1 MAKAKLGQL
10 PARQRMR
17 KELLLVS
24 FLILPITL
32 FYLSP
37 YLIQMAGAQGVVNGS
52 LLVFAGMSVASLFV
66 GRLWCDR
73 AQLTESPIRLGRKK

>member
-1 MAKAKLGQL
+1 MAKVKWRQL
-10 PARQRMR
+10 PARQRIR

-24 FLILPITL
+24 FLALPITL

-37 YLIQMAGAQGVVNGS
+37 YLIHVAAAQGVVNGS
-52 LLVFAGMSVASLFV
+52 LLVFAGMLVESLFV

-73 AQLTESPIRLGRKK
+73 ALLTKSPIKLGR